1 MDCVI
6 LKRSTF
12 LPGNVPPDPATITIK
27 RTSECYSIASS
38 VLGVHLC
45 ALLKTQGASAPVLR
59 IIVFSTSFLCPWTRC
74 QAMQTI
80 FTEPVN
86 ILAPARQPVPLARL
100 AHQLRSIHDA
110 AEQPNLG
117 GVVTGSSSIQPLAEL
132 QPQAAQQITIG
143 RGTMTIESISMVSF
157 LSHPHRYNFSSCV
170 CFSFLLYWIRGIQA
184 LPLLLIFQRKGLASH
199 TILLKRHNGL
209 FAVTSNGCHNDRN
222 EQSMYKL

>member
-38 VLGVHLC
+38 VLGIHLC
-45 ALLKTQGASAPVLR
+45 APLKTLGASAPVLQ
-59 IIVFSTSFLCPWTRC
+59 IIDFFASVLCPWTRC

-80 FTEPVN
+80 FTPPVN
-86 ILAPARQPVPLARL
+86 ILAPTRQPVPLALL

-143 RGTMTIESISMVSF
+143 RGTMTIASISMLSF
-157 LSHPHRYNFSSCV
+157 FSHPHRRNFSSYI
-170 CFSFLLYWIRGIQA
+170 CFSFSLNWIRWI
-184 LPLLLIFQRKGLASH
+184 
-199 TILLKRHNGL
+199 
-209 FAVTSNGCHNDRN
+209 
-222 EQSMYKL
+222 